1 MPLVKWENSFS
12 VNIEKFD
19 KQHQVLLKIINE
31 LYDLID
37 ISENRK
43 ELRKLIHRLRLYTI
57 QHFTAEEYY
66 FDFYD
71 YPNSNEHKREHKVFI
86 KRVSEYEEASLTGND
101 EILSEILDFLVH
113 WLVSHIKTADK
124 KYSNFLNKKGIE

>member
-1 MPLVKWENSFS
+1 MSLVKWENSFS

-37 ISENRK
+37 VSENRDK
-43 ELRKLIHRLRLYTI
+43 LRKLIDRLRLYTI

-66 FDFYD
+66 FDFYG
-71 YPNSNEHKREHKVFI
+71 YPDSIEHKREHKVFI
-86 KRVSEYEEASLTGND
+86 QWVTEYEQVSLSEND
-101 EILSEILDFLVH
+101 EVLGEILDFLVH
-113 WLVSHIKTADK
+113 YLFLDCYLRDYSHQYLYYYFD
-124 KYSNFLNKKGIE
+124 